1 MYDQSE
7 QSLGVHC
14 ESQSCGV
21 KTRKDLCVEIQSVTD
36 IIWQYANISILKL
49 LVSFIQKCWNILRE
63 GCSLMANL

>member
-14 ESQSCGV
+14 ESQGCGV

-36 IIWQYANISILKL
+36 MIWQYANISILKL
-49 LVSFIQKCWNILRE
+49 YNYWFLSFRNV
-63 GCSLMANL
+63 GTY